1 MNSELLSRLYPI
13 ECVNLKKKYLIKIKD
28 CISAEN
34 QWFRRQLFHIRQCFL
49 VNGNVFLIL
58 MKITQV
64 NIRSNFSNLQL
75 QFLIAIGAALLFIPF
90 IGGVHLFDWDEI
102 NFAEC
107 AREMIVSH
115 DYLNVQIN
123 FMPFWEKPP
132 LFIWMQVL
140 SMKAFGINEFA
151 ARFPNAVIGIV
162 SLLFIFNIGKK
173 IFDSRF
179 GIWWVVVYAGSILPH
194 FYFRSGI
201 IDPLFNLLIFAA
213 IWFFIKLHLNG
224 EVKSAK
230 RRFTYSALWGV
241 FTGLAI
247 LTKGPTALLIIGLV
261 VAIAYL
267 PDLFRILN
275 LKSRFLNPKPVFEL
289 RFNDILIFLLFT
301 ILIGG
306 SWFLLQALSGNAD
319 MVMKFI
325 LYQVRLFTIP
335 DAGHGGHWS
344 YHFIVLLVGVFPA
357 SLFALMRLSQAKNQP
372 ADQRLF
378 HGLMLI
384 LFWVVLILF
393 SIVKTKIVHYSSLC
407 YFPLTFLAALAIRDL
422 LNGSLPWRK
431 WLSALLIMFA
441 SIFAITVS
449 VLPMIDL
456 FKGKIIDSGIIKDDF
471 AVANLQA
478 DVKWTGF
485 EWVLGLFLLTAVIY
499 AVLLA
504 HRKFFSKALI
514 VLFAGTTVFIA
525 AVIIVFPYRIEKYS
539 QRAVIDFYI
548 SKSTEKCYVLNSG
561 YFSYAPLFYT
571 QKMPDACARPMW
583 LLTGNI
589 DRPFYLVLKEPHFN
603 EWKQLIPAM
612 TVLYKKNGFVFL
624 ARYPVKRK
632 E

>member
-1 MNSELLSRLYPI
+1 
-13 ECVNLKKKYLIKIKD
+13 
-28 CISAEN
+28 
-34 QWFRRQLFHIRQCFL
+34 
-49 VNGNVFLIL
+49 
-58 MKITQV
+58 V
-64 NIRSNFSNLQL
+64 NIRSNLSNLQL
-75 QFLIAIGAALLFIPF
+75 QFLIAISAAVLFIPF
-90 IGGVHLFDWDEI
+90 IGGAHLFDWDEI

-123 FMPFWEKPP
+123 FLPFWEKPP

-140 SMKAFGINEFA
+140 SMKAFGVNEFA

-162 SLLFIFNIGKK
+162 SLLSIFNIGRKL
-173 IFDSRF
+173 FDSRF
-179 GIWWVVVYAGSILPH
+179 GLWWVVVYAGSILPH

-213 IWFFIKLHLNG
+213 IWFFLKLHLEG
-224 EVKSAK
+224 EIISTK
-230 RRFTYSALWGV
+230 RRFIFSSLWGV

-261 VAIAYL
+261 VSIAYL
-267 PDLFRILN
+267 PDLLRLLKI
-275 LKSRFLNPKPVFEL
+275 KSRFFKSIPAFTL
-289 RFNDILIFLLFT
+289 RFSDLVVFLVFAILV
-301 ILIGG
+301 GG
-306 SWFLLQALSGNAD
+306 SWFLLQVLSGNAD

-335 DAGHGGHWS
+335 DAGHGGPWF
-344 YHFIVLLVGVFPA
+344 YHFLILLVGVFPA
-357 SLFALMRLSQAKNQP
+357 SIFALMRLSRPKAHP
-372 ADQRLF
+372 AAQRQF

-422 LNGSLPWRK
+422 LNGSLKWRK
-431 WLSALLIMFA
+431 WFSSLLIVFA
-441 SIFAITVS
+441 SVFTVAVS
-449 VLPMIDL
+449 VLPLIDK
-456 FKGKIIDSGIIKDDF
+456 FKEKIINSGIIKDDF

-478 DVKWTGF
+478 DVEWTGF
-485 EWVLGLFLLTAVIY
+485 EWVIGLILISAVIY
-499 AVLLA
+499 SVILA
-504 HRKFFSKALI
+504 HRQSISKALK
-514 VLFAGTTVFIA
+514 VLFTGTVIFIT

-539 QRAVIDFYI
+539 QRAAIDFYI

-571 QKMPDACARPMW
+571 KKMPDACARPMW

-589 DRPFYLVLKEPHFN
+589 DRPFYLVLKEPHYN
-603 EWKQLIPAM
+603 EYKNLIPAM
-612 TVLYKKNGFVFL
+612 TLLYKKNGFVFL
-624 ARYPVKRK
+624 VRYPRK
-632 E
+632 STKNQLLRN

>member
-1 MNSELLSRLYPI
+1 M
-13 ECVNLKKKYLIKIKD
+13 
-28 CISAEN
+28 
-34 QWFRRQLFHIRQCFL
+34 
-49 VNGNVFLIL
+49 
-58 MKITQV
+58 
-64 NIRSNFSNLQL
+64 
-75 QFLIAIGAALLFIPF
+75 LFIPF

-123 FMPFWEKPP
+123 FKPFWEKPP

-140 SMKAFGINEFA
+140 SMKTFGVNEFA
-151 ARFPNAVIGIV
+151 ARFPNAIIGIF

-173 IFDSRF
+173 LFDSRF
-179 GIWWVVVYAGSILPH
+179 GIWWVVVYAGSILSH

-213 IWFFIKLHLNG
+213 IWFFIKLHMA
-224 EVKSAK
+224 EEMISEKQ
-230 RRFTYSALWGV
+230 RFVFSALWGV

-261 VAIAYL
+261 VVIAYL
-267 PDLFRILN
+267 PDLLRLLKI
-275 LKSRFLNPKPVFEL
+275 KSRFLKSIPDFKL
-289 RFNDILIFLLFT
+289 RFSDILVFLLFT
-301 ILIGG
+301 ILVGG
-306 SWFLLQALSGNAD
+306 SWFLLQALNGNAD

-335 DAGHGGHWS
+335 DAGHGGPWF
-344 YHFIVLLVGVFPA
+344 YHFVILLVGVFPA
-357 SLFALMRLSQAKNQP
+357 SLFALMRFRRTKDEP
-372 ADQRLF
+372 AAQRQF

-422 LNGSLPWRK
+422 LSGSLPWRK
-431 WLSALLIMFA
+431 WLSVLLIVFA
-441 SIFAITVS
+441 SIFAVAVS
-449 VLPMIDL
+449 IMPLIDNL
-456 FKGKIIDSGIIKDDF
+456 KQKIIDSGIIKDDF

-485 EWVLGLFLLTAVIY
+485 EWVIGLVLLSAVIY
-499 AVLLA
+499 SVVLVN
-504 HRKFFSKALI
+504 RQSISKALT
-514 VLFAGTTVFIA
+514 VLFAGTTIFIA

-571 QKMPDACARPMW
+571 KKMPDACARPMW

-589 DRPFYLVLKEPHFN
+589 DRPFYLVLKEPHYN
-603 EWKQLIPAM
+603 EWKHIIPAM
-612 TVLYKKNGFVFL
+612 ELLYKKNGFVFL
-624 ARYPVKRK
+624 ARYPKVTSKSQVVN
-632 E
+632 

>member
-1 MNSELLSRLYPI
+1 
-13 ECVNLKKKYLIKIKD
+13 
-28 CISAEN
+28 
-34 QWFRRQLFHIRQCFL
+34 L
-49 VNGNVFLIL
+49 VIGNVFLIL
-58 MKITQV
+58 MKITKV
-64 NIRSNFSNLQL
+64 KIRSNFSNIQMQL
-75 QFLIAIGAALLFIPF
+75 LVALGAALLFIPF

-123 FMPFWEKPP
+123 FRPFWEKPP

-140 SMKAFGINEFA
+140 SMKAFGVNEFA
-151 ARFPNAVIGIV
+151 ARFPNALIGIV
-162 SLLFIFNIGKK
+162 SLLLIYNIGKRM
-173 IFDSRF
+173 FDSRF
-179 GIWWVVVYAGSILPH
+179 GMWWVIVYAGSILPH

-201 IDPLFNLLIFAA
+201 IDPLFNLLIFTA
-213 IWFFIKLHLNG
+213 IWFFIKLHLEG
-224 EVKSAK
+224 ERISAK
-230 RRFTYSALWGV
+230 QRFIFSALWGT

-267 PDLFRILN
+267 PDLFKQ
-275 LKSRFLNPKPVFEL
+275 LKIKVRFLKPTADFKL
-289 RFNDILIFLLFT
+289 RFSDIFIFLLFT

-306 SWFLLQALSGNAD
+306 SWFLLQMLNGNSD

-344 YHFIVLLVGVFPA
+344 YHFFVLLIGVFPA
-357 SLFALMRLSQAKNQP
+357 SLFALMRFRWPKDHP
-372 ADQRLF
+372 AAQRKF
-378 HGLMLI
+378 HGIMLI

-422 LNGSLPWRK
+422 LNGTLPWRR
-431 WLSALLIMFA
+431 WLSVFLIVFA
-441 SIFAITVS
+441 FLFAILVS
-449 VLPMIDL
+449 ALPLIEK
-456 FKGKIIDSGIIKDDF
+456 FKDKIISAGVIKDDF

-485 EWVLGLFLLTAVIY
+485 EWMLGVLLLFSVIY
-499 AVLLA
+499 SVVLAHKSLVNKALKVLFTGTIIFIAVLIL
-504 HRKFFSKALI
+504 L
-514 VLFAGTTVFIA
+514 
-525 AVIIVFPYRIEKYS
+525 FPYRIEKYS
-539 QRAVIDFYI
+539 QRAVIDFYK
-548 SKSTEKCYVLNSG
+548 SKATEKCYVLNSG

-571 QKMPDACARPMW
+571 NKMPDAYARPMW
-583 LLTGNI
+583 LLTGDI
-589 DRPFYLVLKEPHFN
+589 DRPFYLVLKEPHYN
-603 EWKQLIPAM
+603 KWKHLIPAM

-624 ARYPVKRK
+624 ARYPKKTSGTDVLSH
-632 E
+632 

>member
-1 MNSELLSRLYPI
+1 
-13 ECVNLKKKYLIKIKD
+13 
-28 CISAEN
+28 
-34 QWFRRQLFHIRQCFL
+34 L
-49 VNGNVFLIL
+49 VIGNVFLIL
-58 MKITQV
+58 MKIPTV
-64 NIRSNFSNLQL
+64 NIRPSISNLQL
-75 QFLIAIGAALLFIPF
+75 QFLIAISAALLFIPF
-90 IGGVHLFDWDEI
+90 VGGVHLFDWDEI

-123 FMPFWEKPP
+123 FRPFWEKPP

-140 SMKAFGINEFA
+140 SMKTFGINEFA
-151 ARFPNAVIGIV
+151 ARFPNAIIGIV
-162 SLLFIFNIGKK
+162 SLLFIYNIGRKL
-173 IFDSRF
+173 FDSRF
-179 GIWWVVVYAGSILPH
+179 GLWWVIVYAGSILPH

-213 IWFFIKLHLNG
+213 LWFFVKMNLVG
-224 EVKSAK
+224 EVVSGKQ
-230 RRFTYSALWGV
+230 RVVFSALWGV

-267 PDLFRILN
+267 PDLFRLFRI
-275 LKSRFLNPKPVFEL
+275 KSRFIKSVPDFTL
-289 RFNDILIFLLFT
+289 RFSDIFIFLLVT
-301 ILIGG
+301 ILVGG
-306 SWFLLQALSGNAD
+306 SWFLLQVLNGNSD
-319 MVMKFI
+319 MVLKFI

-335 DAGHGGHWS
+335 DAGHGGPWF
-344 YHFIVLLVGVFPA
+344 YHFVVLLVGVFPA
-357 SLFALMRLSQAKNQP
+357 SLFALMRLKQAK
-372 ADQRLF
+372 DQSIAQQRQF

-422 LNGSLPWRK
+422 LNGSLQWRK
-431 WLSALLIMFA
+431 WLSAFLILFA
-441 SIFAITVS
+441 AVFAIAVS
-449 VLPMIDL
+449 LLPLIDQ
-456 FKGKIIDSGIIKDDF
+456 FKEKIINSGIIKDDF

-485 EWVLGLFLLTAVIY
+485 EWVPGLFLITVVVYSVI
-499 AVLLA
+499 LA
-504 HRKFFSKALI
+504 HRQSVSKALK

-571 QKMPDACARPMW
+571 NKMPDACARPMW

-589 DRPFYLVLKEPHFN
+589 DRPFYLVLKEPHYN
-603 EWKQLIPAM
+603 EWKHIIPAM
-612 TVLYKKNGFVFL
+612 KVMYKKNGFVFL
-624 ARYPVKRK
+624 VRYPNKK
-632 E
+632 IE